1 MADTNGRD
9 LNVRQRLANAA
20 ADEYKLI
27 RDTLLEVAKA
37 TKTVWHSCHHCG
49 KRDQV
54 EVPDAHAACKAIE
67 LLLNQGYGRP
77 KETAGDSGDF
87 VFVRKVVLPRLP
99 PSLQR
104 LLDAV
109 TDGDRP
115 ELREAAAAVETEL
128 ARGEEMLVSE
138 ETHRS
143 SAL

>member
-1 MADTNGRD
+1 MAANGRD

-20 ADEYKLI
+20 ADEYNLI

-37 TKTVWHSCHHCG
+37 TKTVWHSCRHCG

-87 VFVRKVVLPRLP
+87 VFVRNVVTPTLP

-115 ELREAAAAVETEL
+115 ELRAAAAAVAGEL
-128 ARGEEMLVSE
+128 AKEEATVLSE
-138 ETHRS
+138 SIRRA
-143 SAL
+143 ALT